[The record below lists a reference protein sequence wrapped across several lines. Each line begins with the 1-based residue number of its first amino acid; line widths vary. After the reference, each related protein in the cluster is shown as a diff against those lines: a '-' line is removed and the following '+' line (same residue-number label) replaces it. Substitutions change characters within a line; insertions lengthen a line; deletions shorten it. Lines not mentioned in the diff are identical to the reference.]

1 MSKANNTT
9 VEKFTS
15 VSWIK
20 PDNKIN
26 KKVVKSLEEWAA
38 KILCWDNDY
47 IKNKAT
53 ADNETKKCFDR
64 TKTHGPK
71 QYAMSNRSYKL
82 NNQDTRNS
90 VHIVHCTPQEQQ
102 HKSPDQLFLHVH
114 DFMKEEIDKMTK
126 TTDKKNANQKNIKL
140 LNSAN
145 EAAAC
150 LVALANK
157 DHHEFFSS
165 LEEMQA
171 HMREEL
177 TKEKKELAT
186 ESSEEETYNDDD
198 DE

>member
-1 MSKANNTT
+1 
-9 VEKFTS
+9 
-15 VSWIK
+15 
-20 PDNKIN
+20 
-26 KKVVKSLEEWAA
+26 
-38 KILCWDNDY
+38 
-47 IKNKAT
+47 
-53 ADNETKKCFDR
+53 
-64 TKTHGPK
+64 
-71 QYAMSNRSYKL
+71 MSNRSYKL

-102 HKSPDQLFLHVH
+102 HKSPDQLFLHVG
-114 DFMKEEIDKMTK
+114 DFMKGEIDNMTK
-126 TTDKKNANQKNIKL
+126 TTEKNANQKNIKL

-157 DHHEFFSS
+157 DRHKIFSS

-177 TKEKKELAT
+177 TKEKKELT
-186 ESSEEETYNDDD
+186 NESSEEESCDDDD

>member
-1 MSKANNTT
+1 M
-9 VEKFTS
+9 
-15 VSWIK
+15 
-20 PDNKIN
+20 
-26 KKVVKSLEEWAA
+26 
-38 KILCWDNDY
+38 CWDNDY
-47 IKNKAT
+47 VKIKAT
-53 ADNETKKCFDR
+53 ADNETKKRFDR

-90 VHIVHCTPQEQQ
+90 IHIVHFTPQEQQ
-102 HKSPDQLFLHVH
+102 HKSPDQLFLHVS
-114 DFMKEEIDKMTK
+114 DFMKGEIDKMTK
-126 TTDKKNANQKNIKL
+126 TTEKKNANQKNIKL

-145 EAAAC
+145 EVAAC

-157 DHHEFFSS
+157 DHHKKNSS

-177 TKEKKELAT
+177 PKEKKEPAD
-186 ESSEEETYNDDD
+186 ESSEDKSYNDDN

>member
-1 MSKANNTT
+1 LCRDNNY
-9 VEKFTS
+9 V
-15 VSWIK
+15 
-20 PDNKIN
+20 
-26 KKVVKSLEEWAA
+26 
-38 KILCWDNDY
+38 
-47 IKNKAT
+47 KNKAT
-53 ADNETKKCFDR
+53 ADNKTKNPFDR

-90 VHIVHCTPQEQQ
+90 VHIVHFTPQEQQ
-102 HKSPDQLFLHVH
+102 HKSPDQLFLHVS
-114 DFMKEEIDKMTK
+114 DFMKGEIDKITK
-126 TTDKKNANQKNIKL
+126 TTDKNRKPKNIKL

-145 EAAAC
+145 EVAAC

-157 DHHEFFSS
+157 DHHKKFSS

-177 TKEKKELAT
+177 TKEKKELAN
-186 ESSEEETYNDDD
+186 ESSEEESYNDDN